1 MELSTINT
9 RHNVCDLYSVTAM
22 RRKPMLASSTTISS
36 QANNFHTRVGC
47 FVIRLR
53 RCMDS
58 VTRRIV
64 RYDDNVNVKST
75 QHRASIATGRA
86 FNNNIL
92 AHPKTTHNVSRFT
105 VHDQRCDE
113 ACIVVVATA
122 AVTCF
127 VCYWLSSVVT
137 LLSPLVVSM

>member
-1 MELSTINT
+1 MSTINT

-22 RRKPMLASSTTISS
+22 RKNTMLASSTTISS

-64 RYDDNVNVKST
+64 RYADNVNVKST

-92 AHPKTTHNVSRFT
+92 AHTTHTHRDTF
-105 VHDQRCDE
+105 RRDE

-137 LLSPLVVSM
+137 LLSTLVMSM